1 MLSMWQYRPLYG
13 RDPTCP
19 ARGKTCS
26 NCGGVNHFAAVCKS
40 KSSVNNRVRLV
51 HQMSSD
57 ESDDEPAY
65 AFHLPDSRNRGSTIK
80 ANIGGV
86 DMQIL
91 VDSGATKNIVDETT
105 WEWLKQHRI
114 ICASK
119 VASRQKKL
127 YPYASTTPLE
137 VKGTFSTTVKI
148 GAKETT
154 AEFLVIKGKGTLSA
168 SDPEPCRRENLQQHC
183 QHLINKARTEKDA
196 KIQECE
202 ELRSQVFTPQKMEIL
217 RMRLQRKV
225 ELPYRQ
231 RLETLQ
237 NELEKSKSD
246 FNKLRYDYS
255 FLKSEYEHEHSQYQR
270 IQDEMK
276 SQYETQIVN
285 LQRERDFL
293 IKKQLQEELNDSQR
307 VRTLQ
312 RENTQLNL
320 KVKSL
325 LNELEELREK
335 QEACKREQA
344 AKRKEWDKLNQME
357 QKTPLELEATIAEL
371 ERTKGDAQILHH
383 EEVKKLEEEL
393 RSVNDIREI
402 LETESIYG
410 KADKDCTGRR
420 PRLEER
426 TANMSQAYKLVSN
439 CQNSETDYY

>member
-1 MLSMWQYRPLYG
+1 
-13 RDPTCP
+13 
-19 ARGKTCS
+19 
-26 NCGGVNHFAAVCKS
+26 V
-40 KSSVNNRVRLV
+40 
-51 HQMSSD
+51 SSD

-127 YPYASTTPLE
+127 YHYASTTPLE

-154 AEFLVIKGKGTLSA
+154 AEFLVIKGKGTPLLGHDTATLLDVLRISPVISA
-168 SDPEPCRRENLQQHC
+168 ISSVEENLQQQC
-183 QHLINKARTEKDA
+183 QDLINKARTEKDA

-357 QKTPLELEATIAEL
+357 QKNPLELEATIAEL

-426 TANMSQAYKLVSN
+426 TANMSQAFKLVSN